1 MRCIM
6 NSKNQNS
13 NSIDKTVEKK
23 ANNIDTKPSIH
34 DKNQQSTHKTPEHK
48 QGDNPPQKTR
58 HSS

>member
-1 MRCIM
+1 M

-23 ANNIDTKPSIH
+23 ANNINTKPSIH